1 MTVRG
6 LRPSFLLPALA
17 CAVLPGCAMLGISH
31 ANDGGHKGRVVD
43 AATGAGLPRAKL
55 AGALPT
61 YRARQIR
68 VRSDGSF
75 CYHFTEG
82 NPGGITISCRG
93 YEPLEVPVSRFLKT
107 TVFELRPDTRPKSK
121 LWDGEKEDI
130 LTPFERDLLRKRGG
144 Q

>member
-1 MTVRG
+1 MTVKG
-6 LRPSFLLPALA
+6 LRRPFLLPALA
-17 CAVLPGCAMLGISH
+17 CAVLPGCTTLGISH
-31 ANDGGHKGRVVD
+31 ENDGGHKGRVVD
-43 AATGAGLPRAKL
+43 AVTGEGLPGAKL

-61 YRARQIR
+61 YRAREIR

-75 CYHFTEG
+75 CFHFTEG
-82 NPGGITISCRG
+82 NPGGITFSCRG
-93 YEPLEVPVSRFLKT
+93 YEQLQVPVSRFLRT

-121 LWDGEKEDI
+121 HWDGEKEDI